1 MKDLIRRAAKDLLA
15 SKRVVALTGA
25 GISVESGIP
34 PFRGHGGIWERVDP
48 MVFGHIDTFA
58 RDPGKVWRVLIRDLK
73 DIIDHAAPNDGHK
86 GLARLEAMGLLS
98 AVITQNVDG
107 LHQAA
112 GSRDVLEFHGS
123 CAWQRCMDCGEK
135 VRTRDVDIAALPP
148 RCPCGG
154 VFRPDWVFFG
164 EAIPAAALQRSR
176 QLARGCDL
184 MLVVGTSAIV
194 HPAAAMPMMAR
205 DAGAII
211 IEINPGRT
219 PLTGAVSDYL
229 IKGGAGMVMNALIAE
244 LETLTL

>member
-15 SKRVVALTGA
+15 SKRAVALTGA

-34 PFRGHGGIWERVDP
+34 PFRGKGGIWERVDP
-48 MVFGHIDTFA
+48 MEFGHIDTFE
-58 RDPGKVWRVLIRDLK
+58 RQPEKVWRVLIRELK
-73 DIIDHAAPNDGHK
+73 EIIDRAAPNDGHK
-86 GLARLEAMGLLS
+86 GLARLESMGLLT

-112 GSRDVLEFHGS
+112 GNTDVLEFHGS

-135 VRTRDVDIAALPP
+135 VRTQEVDTVKLPP

-164 EAIPAAALQRSR
+164 EAIPSMALHRSR

-184 MLVVGTSAIV
+184 MLVVGTSAVV
-194 HPAAAMPMMAR
+194 HPAAYMPIMAR
-205 DAGAII
+205 NAGAVV
-211 IEINPGRT
+211 IEINPEPT
-219 PLTGAVSDYL
+219 PLTGAVSSYL
-229 IKGGAGMVMNALIAE
+229 IQGGAGQVMNDLIAE
-244 LETLTL
+244 LETII